1 MQSTARSA
9 CKSIIHPNPD
19 YKPMTK
25 LSIIIP
31 VYNEEKTLPVLVSA
45 VEKVELPFEKELIF
59 VDDFS
64 SDGSRD
70 ILLNY
75 KDKHKVIFL
84 DKNQGKGAA
93 VKRGFQ
99 EATGD
104 IVLIQDADLEYNPEE
119 YPDLIKPI
127 LDGTADVVYGSRFL
141 KSEKTKDNKVV
152 YRHGLLFSKAL
163 NWLSGIFSGVPTSD
177 MYTCYKVFSGK
188 AIKVI
193 HPHLI
198 SKRFG
203 IDPEL
208 TAWVGKNKLKFMEVP
223 ISYKGR
229 TYEEGKKINWKD
241 GIAAIWHIV
250 RFNLL
255 SRK

>member
-1 MQSTARSA
+1 
-9 CKSIIHPNPD
+9 
-19 YKPMTK
+19 MTK

-45 VEKVELPFEKELIF
+45 VEKVELPLEKELIF

-64 SDGSRD
+64 SDKSRD

-75 KDKHKVIFL
+75 KSKHKVIFL

-104 IVLIQDADLEYNPEE
+104 IVLIQDADLEYNPQE

-127 LDGTADVVYGSRFL
+127 LNGTTDVVYGSRFL
-141 KSEKTKDNKVV
+141 KSEKTKENKVV
-152 YRHGLLFSKAL
+152 YRHGLLFSKVL
-163 NWLSGIFSGVPTSD
+163 NWLSGIFSGVSTSD

-188 AIKVI
+188 AIGDI
-193 HPHLI
+193 HPNLV

-208 TAWVGKNKLKFMEVP
+208 TSWVGKNNLKFTEVP
-223 ISYKGR
+223 ISYQGR
-229 TYEEGKKINWKD
+229 TYAEGKKINWKD
-241 GIAAIWHIV
+241 GLAALWHIV
-250 RFNLL
+250 RFNLFT
-255 SRK
+255 RK